1 MIDLHT
7 HCLFS
12 DGELIPSELIR
23 RAAALGYE
31 AIAITDHADVSNY
44 DFIIPRLIRV
54 CAQMNRTMTIRA
66 IPGIEITHVA
76 PDDIAPLAVDARSLG
91 AAIVIVHGETIV
103 EPVAP
108 GTNRKALEANI
119 DILAHPGLITEEEVK
134 LAVLKGISLEITSR
148 SGHALTN
155 GHVARLAR
163 MHGARLVLN
172 TDTHAPQD
180 MLSYATA
187 QAIVAGAGLSPD
199 VFAEMLEMS
208 RNIIRNRFIENRV

>member
-31 AIAITDHADVSNY
+31 AIAITDHADISNY
-44 DFIIPRLIRV
+44 DFIIPRIIRA
-54 CAQMNRTMTIRA
+54 CTQMNRTTA
-66 IPGIEITHVA
+66 ILAISGIEITHVA
-76 PDDIAPLAVDARSLG
+76 PDDIPLLAHEARSLG
-91 AAIVIVHGETIV
+91 AAIVVVHGETIA

-108 GTNRKALEANI
+108 GTNRKALESDI
-119 DILAHPGLITEEEVK
+119 DILAHPGLITEEEVR
-134 LAVLKGISLEITSR
+134 LAVHRGISLEITSR
-148 SGHALTN
+148 GGHALTN

-163 MHGARLVLN
+163 VHGASLVFN

-180 MLSYATA
+180 MIHDTA
-187 QAIVAGAGLSPD
+187 ARSIVAGAGLSPE
-199 VFAEMLEMS
+199 VFIEMLDTS
-208 RNIIRNRFIENRV
+208 RHIIKRRYAQK